1 MIKATWSIIY
11 VVESAMVK
19 AGSSS
24 SGGSSV
30 EVEEEVQLL

>member
-24 SGGSSV
+24 GGSSV